1 MARGFSSSGADTV
14 YTPYLY
20 HSRGFIKITGVSFN
34 ESTGKITITWDL
46 GFIHDYSSGG
56 SLISAAAAAFGG
68 KLYDSEKNSDNG
80 GLYKGDYMVHP
91 AGTVTSQAGTVL
103 KYAEAWGG
111 TLTYLENKTH
121 VIDATS
127 SLTYGV
133 RAQMYY
139 GWGWEDRWTSSG
151 CYENLNGG
159 TLYFTLPQYDI
170 SYAAN
175 GGSSTPTTQ
184 PKNYNTN
191 ITLAKAISRTGY
203 TFAGWK
209 ATNGTVYSAGG
220 TYSANASTKMTA
232 QWTAN
237 TYTITYNANG
247 GTGAPA
253 AHSYT
258 YASEGTTNLSSQI
271 PTRTGYTFLGWSL
284 EPNATS
290 ASYSAGQGWNL
301 NNANN
306 YTLYAV
312 WKINSYY
319 LDLNAYLDGTYAT
332 GLGAYGTADITV
344 NGTKVGND
352 VADYCSQHNYG
363 SSYIVN
369 DIKANSGY
377 QYDGVSSGTLSGTI
391 GAGSV
396 GVVLNFSTIKP
407 SNVRINGNST
417 GPFGIDVS
425 WTGSGLNLNYT
436 LYYKKSTENNYTL
449 INCGTE
455 TSRSLTAS
463 EETTYDIYVAATNA
477 GGTTNSSTIHITTP
491 ADQAKIRRK
500 VDGKWVK
507 GKAYYKK
514 DGAWVKVKKIY
525 VKVDG
530 QWKIGNNYDN

>member
-1 MARGFSSSGADTV
+1 MARGFSSSGAGTV
-14 YTPYLY
+14 YTPYFGS
-20 HSRGFIKITGVSFN
+20 SRGFIKIEGVSFN
-34 ESTGKITITWDL
+34 ETTGKITITWDL
-46 GFIHDYSSGG
+46 GFVYDYSSGG
-56 SLISAAAAAFGG
+56 GLITAAAAAFGG
-68 KLYDSEKNSDNG
+68 TLYDSEKNSDNG
-80 GLYKGDYMVHP
+80 GVYYGDYMVHP
-91 AGTVTSQAGTVL
+91 KGTVTSQQGSVLQYAGN
-103 KYAEAWGG
+103 WGG
-111 TLTYLENKTH
+111 TLTYLDNRTH

-133 RAQMYY
+133 RAQMNY
-139 GWGWEDRWTSSG
+139 GWGWENRWTSLG
-151 CYENLNGG
+151 CYENLQGG

-170 SYAAN
+170 AYAAN

-184 PKNYNTN
+184 TKNYNSN
-191 ITLAKAISRTGY
+191 ITLAKAISRTGH

-209 ATNGTVYSAGG
+209 ASNGTVYGAEKP
-220 TYSANASTKMTA
+220 YSANASTTMTA

-258 YASEGTTNLSSQI
+258 YASSGSTKLSSQE

-284 EPNATS
+284 SSTATS
-290 ASYSAGQGWNL
+290 ASYSAGQNWSL
-301 NNANN
+301 SNNSN

-312 WKINSYY
+312 WRINSYY
-319 LDLNAYLDGTYAT
+319 LDLNAYLDGAYTG
-332 GLGAYGTADITV
+332 GLGAYGTADVTV

-352 VADYCSQHNYG
+352 INDYYSQHNYG
-363 SSYIVN
+363 STYSVS
-369 DIKANSGY
+369 DIRTNSGY
-377 QYDGVSSGTLSGTI
+377 QYNGVSSGALSGTI
-391 GAGSV
+391 GAGNVS
-396 GVVLNFSTIKP
+396 VVLNFSTIKP
-407 SNVRINGNST
+407 SNVRISGNWT

-425 WTGSGLNLNYT
+425 WSGSGLNLNYT
-436 LYYKKSTENNYTL
+436 LYYKKSTESNYTS
-449 INCGTE
+449 IDCGTG
-455 TSRSLTAS
+455 TSRSLTVS

-477 GGTTNSSTIHITTP
+477 GGTTNSNTIHITTP

-500 VDGKWVK
+500 VDGRWVK
-507 GKAYYKK
+507 GKTYYKK